1 MKLALA
7 QINTIVGDLR
17 GNANKVS
24 DYCRKAR
31 DLGAS
36 LVVFPELTLTGYP
49 PLDLLESVDFVAREQ
64 KIREETCTDASCQS
78 GCTSRGSCPQ
88 PGTWKTAP
96 QCGIPVREW

>member
-7 QINTIVGDLR
+7 QINTTVGDLR

-31 DLGAS
+31 ELGAS

-49 PLDLLESVDFVAREQ
+49 PLDLLESGDFIAREQ
-64 KIREETCTDASCQS
+64 KTRGRPCADASCQS
-78 GCTSRGSCPQ
+78 GCTSRGAGP
-88 PGTWKTAP
+88 
-96 QCGIPVREW
+96 